1 MNIELDF
8 RNAMAA
14 AGIETDAPI
23 SADGNLHRVH
33 VEGDKPGTKNGW
45 YVLHACSFPAG
56 AFGCNKR
63 GISDKWRSQVGVPFT
78 PTQRADMAEQQ
89 AARAAQRDEAY
100 AKAAKRAASLLLAA
114 KHDAS
119 GHAYCARKQISPFG
133 VKANSQGLLVIPIY
147 DARDGSLQS
156 LQTIAPDGTK
166 RMLAGG
172 RLAYGLY
179 PLAAT
184 DSFWEVT
191 KISIGIAEGFA
202 TAATLADVLGETRAI
217 YAAFSANNLKNVAT
231 ALRRQFPQADIVLF
245 GDNDGNG
252 VGQRYATEAATAVN
266 GRTVIPP
273 VAGQDWNDY
282 AVKELA

>member
-1 MNIELDF
+1 MNIELEF

-23 SADGNLHRVH
+23 FADGNLHRVH

-63 GISDKWRSQVGVPFT
+63 GISDKWRSQTGVPFT
-78 PTQRADMAEQQ
+78 PSQRADVQQQSAKRNAE
-89 AARAAQRDEAY
+89 RDEAY
-100 AKAAKRAASLLLAA
+100 AKAALRAAKLVKSAN
-114 KHDAS
+114 KDAT
-119 GHAYCARKQISPFG
+119 GHAYCARKQIEPFG
-133 VKANSQGLLVIPIY
+133 VKANSEGLLVIPIY
-147 DARDGSLQS
+147 DARDGLLQS

-184 DSFWEVT
+184 R
-191 KISIGIAEGFA
+191 
-202 TAATLADVLGETRAI
+202 TRMQS
-217 YAAFSANNLKNVAT
+217 SA
-231 ALRRQFPQADIVLF
+231 R
-245 GDNDGNG
+245 
-252 VGQRYATEAATAVN
+252 
-266 GRTVIPP
+266 
-273 VAGQDWNDY
+273 
-282 AVKELA
+282 